1 MIYEI
6 SLWRRTMDIRR
17 NQSCEGMMKYLSVNG
32 LGVCIT
38 YDDENQLR
46 EEDLSKR
53 ICHKTKAR
61 CFVEADD
68 PIGSIEKFY
77 KEYEGARIGGKEE
90 KAKAIRIDYE
100 SFILE
105 LPDCPSLIRLIRKDN
120 EYYCGYED
128 NQKISKLCV
137 IEEDTAPRM
146 KCLISSFYER
156 LKSFKS
162 DWVPRSIF
170 NGFMFIRAK
179 EIMKFELLNTS
190 G

>member
-17 NQSCEGMMKYLSVNG
+17 NKSCKGMMKYSPVEG
-32 LGVCIT
+32 FGVCIV
-38 YDDENQLR
+38 YDTENQLR
-46 EEDLSKR
+46 EEDLSKG
-53 ICHKTKAR
+53 ICHKTKAK

-68 PIGSIEKFY
+68 PSGSIEKFY
-77 KEYEGARIGGKEE
+77 KEYEGARVGGKEE
-90 KAKAIRIDYE
+90 KAKAIYIDYE

-105 LPDCPSLIRLIRKDN
+105 LPDCLSLIKKDN
-120 EYYCGYED
+120 EYYCGDEV

-137 IEEDTAPRM
+137 IEENTAPRT

-162 DWVPRSIF
+162 DWIPRSIF

-179 EIMKFELLNTS
+179 EIMQFELLNTS